1 VDSRYGVDDR
11 MTAALA
17 WVGLIFIVL
26 LIALA
31 VISNDGGSVT
41 EVCLLEGT
49 ACPSPTATP

>member
-1 VDSRYGVDDR
+1 MDSRYGVDDR